1 MGKRKEEEA
10 KKAEEEAKRLKL
22 EEEEKKRKEEEER
35 KKAEEEEAKR
45 LKLEEERKRKEEEE
59 NQRIKAEEEEAKK
72 KEEEEQRKKIET
84 EVVVNPKGKS
94 NSWSRSKSVEMQFDL
109 YEDDGVKT
117 KDLKFEKPSKENTYP
132 APPKG
137 YVYIRSPTSKWR
149 ECEITEVLEDGKK
162 WKIHYKDFSTK
173 YDEIVD
179 ADCDRITTTKPEV
192 VVPKKKKKKKMV
204 EKKEEEED
212 RIWVES
218 GSKPN
223 IHRES

>member
-22 EEEEKKRKEEEER
+22 EEEER

-109 YEDDGVKT
+109 YEGDGDKT
-117 KDLKFEKPSKENTYP
+117 KDLKVEKPTKENTYP

-137 YVYIRSPTSKWR
+137 DVYIRSPTSKWR

-204 EKKEEEED
+204 EKRLRKRKRKNKEK
-212 RIWVES
+212 RLKLKLW
-218 GSKPN
+218 
-223 IHRES
+223 